1 MTLSRSRMSLLVSVV
16 AVVTIIAS
24 FLTAVALHGTIP
36 HVHAAKATPTPAHFD
51 CARNALCTEV
61 QDPEEVFGE
70 GNYVGHDEPSTLF
83 YSDKPG
89 SGNQMRYQ
97 LTLPTDPPA
106 PGGVPTSS
114 AESFNFQLHPAF
126 WFGMAMCD
134 TQSYPE
140 QVSTC
145 TPDSDSNIV
154 DPAVSPKHPGTAFM
168 ELQFYPPG
176 WVEWPAGFFGVGGT
190 SCDATKWCAALN
202 IDSLSQ
208 DPVKGTSLNPT
219 CQGQVTG
226 GVEYINFAFITKN
239 GQSQSP
245 ANPVNTPVATF
256 TPDSTKDLFM
266 NSGDKLVV
274 TLHDTAHGLETDI
287 QDLTTGQSGFMVS
300 SAANG
305 FAQVQFAPPP
315 STACN
320 SILSDFHPM
329 YSTSSEQTRVIW
341 AAHSYNIAFSDEI
354 GHFDYCTGSTPV
366 PPSAAGLSCPA
377 GDSEGISTDLEPTDG
392 DDNFCFPASQSS
404 LVKVQGCTDTN
415 TGFDGVPYQPLW
427 PDGSAD
433 HPSSIVFTSPLTGP
447 VYNTNYKRTAF
458 EADLPRIEDPTVCHR
473 LTDGSGCTLIPTT
486 DDTHAPAAFYPFYSI
501 GSEKSADVQHTDNNH
516 ECVWM
521 LGNDIPGMTTNDF
534 GKNNQY
540 GPLLPLVYL
549 TFGGG
554 GATNT
559 RFNDFRQVFD
569 KNPCKTERP

>member
-1 MTLSRSRMSLLVSVV
+1 MSVLISVV
-16 AVVTIIAS
+16 AIVTIIAS

-36 HVHAAKATPTPAHFD
+36 HAHAAKATPTAAHFD

-61 QDPEEVFGE
+61 QNPEEVFGE

-89 SGNQMRYQ
+89 SGNNMRYQ
-97 LTLPTDPPA
+97 LTLPTDPP
-106 PGGVPTSS
+106 PTPLTSGK
-114 AESFNFQLHPAF
+114 SFNFQLHPAF

-134 TQSYPE
+134 TQSFPE

-190 SCDATKWCAALN
+190 SCDATKWCVALN

-208 DPVKGTSLNPT
+208 DPVTGTSLNT
-219 CQGQVTG
+219 ACQGQVTG
-226 GVEYINFAFITKN
+226 GVEYINFAFITKD
-239 GQSQSP
+239 GHSQAP

-256 TPDSTKDLFM
+256 TPSPADLFM

-305 FAQVQFAPPP
+305 FAQVQFAP
-315 STACN
+315 TGTTCN
-320 SILSDFHPM
+320 SIPYDFHPM

-354 GHFDYCTGSTPV
+354 GHFDYCNG
-366 PPSAAGLSCPA
+366 AAIAQSPAGVSCPSGNTEGVS
-377 GDSEGISTDLEPTDG
+377 GDTEPVDG
-392 DDNFCFPASQSS
+392 DDNFCFPASQSP
-404 LVKVQGCTDTN
+404 LVQVQGCTDTN

-427 PDGSAD
+427 PDGNAD
-433 HPSSIVFTSPLTGP
+433 HPSSILFTSPLTGP
-447 VYNTNYKRTAF
+447 VYNTNYKRMAF
-458 EADLPRIEDPTVCHR
+458 EADLPRIEFSTCNRTTGV
-473 LTDGSGCTLIPTT
+473 GCTLIPTT
-486 DDTHAPAAFYPFYSI
+486 DDNKPAAFYPFYSI
-501 GSEKSADVQHTDNNH
+501 GSEKSADVQHSDNNH
-516 ECVWM
+516 ECIWM

-540 GPLLPLVYL
+540 GSLLQLTYL
-549 TFGGG
+549 AVGGS
-554 GATNT
+554 TVK

-569 KNPCKTERP
+569 KNPCKSERP